1 MNSRVREVIRDTVI
15 ENVRK
20 GGFIR
25 IYPTKTSDIY
35 DKYFMQSKQLNLAV
49 HRALFTNEFI
59 PFPTGYHFEQTIMKS
74 PLKK

>member
-1 MNSRVREVIRDTVI
+1 MNQRVREVIRDTVI

-35 DKYFMQSKQLNLAV
+35 DKYFV
-49 HRALFTNEFI
+49 
-59 PFPTGYHFEQTIMKS
+59 QTK
-74 PLKK
+74 